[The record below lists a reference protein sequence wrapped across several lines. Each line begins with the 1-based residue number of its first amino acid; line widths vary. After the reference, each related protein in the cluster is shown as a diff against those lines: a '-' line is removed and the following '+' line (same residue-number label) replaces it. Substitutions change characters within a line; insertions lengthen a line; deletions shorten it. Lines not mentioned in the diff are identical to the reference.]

1 MLPQNKIKLIRT
13 LVLFGLGLFSVDAFS
28 QNNENFRTP
37 AKLYAGAYSVK
48 VQLRKG
54 FTEYDVS
61 FWIKPDQAESTI
73 DQALLKDLG
82 YVDKEIIFDE
92 VKISGERLEKKKF
105 KNLKSEWAFVPDFA
119 KSCCFGVIGR
129 DILQDFA
136 IRFNP
141 ASPTHL
147 EWDRIITK
155 ENSEP
160 YTATYLKLLKRL
172 FSLEQTLDVP
182 FVLNLQERKLDF
194 EGKLIPEKKSLFKFF
209 FVPPER
215 VIRVTEIL
223 TNDKVAAKKVGFVPG
238 LVITHINGEKVS
250 GLDRWVIEKYLRGE
264 KGAALMF
271 TSKAK
276 KEFEFNFKDRQFK

>member
-1 MLPQNKIKLIRT
+1 MLLQNKIKLIRA
-13 LVLFGLGLFSVDAFS
+13 LVLLGLGLFSVDSFS
-28 QNNENFRTP
+28 QNNESFRTP

-54 FTEYDVS
+54 LTEYDVP
-61 FWIKPDQAESTI
+61 FWIKPDQAESTV

-92 VKISGERLEKKKF
+92 VKISGERLDKKKF

-129 DILQDFA
+129 DLLEDFE

-141 ASPTHL
+141 ESPTHL
-147 EWDRIITK
+147 EWNRIITK

-160 YTATYLKLLKRL
+160 YSATYLKLLKKL
-172 FSLEQTLDVP
+172 FSFEQTLDIP

-194 EGKLIPEKKSLFKFF
+194 EGKVIPEKKSLFKFF

-215 VIRVTEIL
+215 VIRVTDIL

-238 LVITHINGEKVS
+238 LIITHINGEKVS

-264 KGAALMF
+264 KGAALKF

-276 KEFEFNFKDRQFK
+276 KEFEFNFSDRQFK